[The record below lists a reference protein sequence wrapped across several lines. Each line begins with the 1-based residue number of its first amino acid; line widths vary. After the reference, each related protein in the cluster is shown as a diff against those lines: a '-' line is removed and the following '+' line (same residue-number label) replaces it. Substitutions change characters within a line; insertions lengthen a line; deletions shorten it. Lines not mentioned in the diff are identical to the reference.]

1 MPSGI
6 KFQPKGNIMQ
16 DIKKLLQ
23 DRGFQSEISDSDIQ
37 IMMSIT
43 QDISNAETNLLRSI
57 MQGAARR
64 LHHNGPRHE
73 IAHQLEEASS
83 ESFSQLARE
92 NVEIEI
98 DEENIM
104 LKTTQASNHENP
116 LLAAL
121 YRAAALQD
129 GISAIRIA
137 GEEPSLDHHTELR
150 TALKTLRDA
159 LNSDLKD

>member
-1 MPSGI
+1 
-6 KFQPKGNIMQ
+6 MQ

-98 DEENIM
+98 DDEDILPKE
-104 LKTTQASNHENP
+104 TQASNHENP
-116 LLAAL
+116 VFAAL
-121 YRAAALQD
+121 YLAASLQD

-137 GEEPSLDHHTELR
+137 GEEPSLSRYTKLNA
-150 TALKTLRDA
+150 ALETLRDA
-159 LNSDLKD
+159 LNSQ

>member
-1 MPSGI
+1 V
-6 KFQPKGNIMQ
+6 
-16 DIKKLLQ
+16 LQ
-23 DRGFQSEISDSDIQ
+23 SASITTDRGMKSP
-37 IMMSIT
+37 
-43 QDISNAETNLLRSI
+43 TNWKKFLPNPLPN
-57 MQGAARR
+57 
-64 LHHNGPRHE
+64 L
-73 IAHQLEEASS
+73 
-83 ESFSQLARE
+83 RE

-98 DEENIM
+98 DEENIL